1 MEDSPGG
8 EGIAFEVTLWLLIS
22 REAREMR
29 LFSRDLLSLLI
40 RAFLLLIIPPVN

>member
-8 EGIAFEVTLWLLIS
+8 EGIAFEVTLWLLILK
-22 REAREMR
+22 AREMR